1 MFRGL
6 NLVIWG
12 LFSTF
17 PALVMPDPKT
27 RQNSTETF
35 FDRIDEK

>member
-1 MFRGL
+1 MFRAI

-17 PALVMPDPKT
+17 PAPVVPDP
-27 RQNSTETF
+27 
-35 FDRIDEK
+35 EKLSKHNCTGEK